1 MFSRILKR
9 SSKFPDFPPFDR
21 LLRRIESRYDV
32 DDVVSVDVDVDAVVV
47 VVGVVVVVDVE
58 QEAGITTGMTDCGE
72 TIDRIRNLEATFIR
86 RKIRRQRLGQEQGRQ
101 RREQQRQEQKR

>member
-9 SSKFPDFPPFDR
+9 SSKFPDFSPFDR

-32 DDVVSVDVDVDAVVV
+32 DDVVSVDAVVV

-86 RKIRRQRLGQEQGRQ
+86 RQLRRQRLGQEQGRQ

>member
-9 SSKFPDFPPFDR
+9 SSKFPDFSPFDR

-32 DDVVSVDVDVDAVVV
+32 DDVVSVDVDAVVV

-86 RKIRRQRLGQEQGRQ
+86 RQLRRQRLGQEQGRQ